1 MGKGEKWFGR
11 LVWIGILLNLS
22 FALPAMFAP
31 DMLLAG
37 LDLPPEASMLWL
49 QNVGML
55 LLSLC
60 IFYSP
65 SAIAPSRHPTHTKLV
80 VLSRLIASVF
90 WFILLRQAGAP
101 EVIRPLWLTDLTL
114 GVLLAILLNFA
125 LLPED
130 RASLHGAR
138 QALSGLGAGLS
149 HAWHSTGVKVTLAI
163 LVVAATLGGY
173 GLWYY
178 LLREQ
183 PDPAQPTP
191 QEHFKHG
198 AIGLSTESR
207 LPYYIW
213 QVLPTMFPEKLP
225 ASDRL
230 SGSGTVS
237 HPDRPSGKSGW
248 ASFGFIFEPGQE
260 IPIGFSLRRIGYP
273 ALEANCSLC
282 HTGTYRTSPADTPKV
297 ILGSPAHGLDL
308 QLFQHFLF
316 ACATDPRFTP
326 ANVLQAINQV
336 HPTSWFEGLVYRFLI
351 IPVTKHGLL
360 TQKIEYSWQ
369 DTRPMQ
375 GRGRVDT
382 FNPTKFNVYHL
393 PDDQSIGTVD
403 LPQIWNQRPRES
415 LWLHWDGNNNKLEE
429 RNYAAAMA
437 VGATPK
443 SVIPASFKQVTDFL
457 LDLQPPRFPFPVD
470 QSKAARG
477 KAIYDRGCAGC
488 HAFGSPQNGQVTPI
502 DLVATDRHRLDSF
515 TQELV
520 DKFHA
525 INFGPPFKFD
535 AYRKTNGYS
544 NLPLD
549 GCWARPP
556 YLHNGSVPT
565 LWDLLQPVEQRPK
578 VFYTGYDVYDPQHVG
593 FVTSGP
599 EAERVGFKYEVCTSG
614 NSQVGH
620 TYGTQLK
627 DGEKWE
633 LIEYMKTL

>member
-1 MGKGEKWFGR
+1 MGKVERWFGR
-11 LVWIGILLNLS
+11 LVWIGILLNLC
-22 FALPAMFAP
+22 FAIPAMFAP
-31 DMLLAG
+31 DMLLAS
-37 LDLPPEASMLWL
+37 LDLPPEPSTLWL
-49 QNVGML
+49 QNTGML

-60 IFYSP
+60 VFYAP
-65 SAIAPSRHPTHTKLV
+65 SAIAPAHHPTHTKLV
-80 VLSRLIASVF
+80 VVSRLLASVF
-90 WFILLRQAGAP
+90 WFALLRQAGAP
-101 EVIRPLWLTDLTL
+101 EVIRPFLLTDLTL
-114 GVLLAILLNFA
+114 GLVLAILLNFA

-130 RASLHGAR
+130 RVRLRSAGRTLHAVGASFNRALHSTSVKAALALLVIAA
-138 QALSGLGAGLS
+138 ALSA
-149 HAWHSTGVKVTLAI
+149 
-163 LVVAATLGGY
+163 Y

-178 LLREQ
+178 LLRRQ
-183 PDPAQPTP
+183 PDPVEATP
-191 QEHFKHG
+191 QEHFEHG

-225 ASDRL
+225 ANARTAPAG
-230 SGSGTVS
+230 GSST
-237 HPDRPSGKSGW
+237 KEGW

-260 IPIGFSLRRIGYP
+260 IPIGFSLRHIGYP

-282 HTGTYRTSPADTPKV
+282 HTGTYRTSPSDTPKV
-297 ILGSPAHGLDL
+297 ILGSPAHSLDL
-308 QLFQHFLF
+308 QSFQHFLF
-316 ACATDPRFTP
+316 ECASDPRFTSR
-326 ANVLQAINQV
+326 NVLKAINQV
-336 HPTSWFEGLVYRFLI
+336 HPPSWFEGLVYRFLI

-360 TQKIEYSWQ
+360 AQKIDYSWQ
-369 DTRPMQ
+369 DSRPME

-393 PDDQSIGTVD
+393 PEDHSIGTVD
-403 LPQIWNQRPRES
+403 LPQIWNQRPRQT

-477 KAIYDRGCAGC
+477 KMIYDRDCAGC
-488 HAFGSPQNGQVTPI
+488 HAFGSAQNGQVTPI
-502 DLVATDRHRLDSF
+502 EVIGTDRHRLDSF

-549 GCWARPP
+549 GCWARAP

-565 LWDLLQPVEQRPK
+565 LWDLLQSVDQRPK
-578 VFYTGYDVYDPQHVG
+578 VFYTGYDVYDSQHVG

-599 EAERVGFKYEVCTSG
+599 EAERVGFRYEACIPG
-614 NSQVGH
+614 NSQAGH